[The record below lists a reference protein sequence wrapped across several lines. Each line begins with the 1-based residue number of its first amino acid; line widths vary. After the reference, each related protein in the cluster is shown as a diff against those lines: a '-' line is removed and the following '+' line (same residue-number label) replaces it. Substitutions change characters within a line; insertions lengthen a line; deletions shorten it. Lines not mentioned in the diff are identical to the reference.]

1 MKKLQTKRLMYVLIC
16 GLALLLSSCT
26 DQQDSPVPPA
36 NEDQQEELLQVA
48 DDFESRA
55 DFLAAAYKKTKPQ
68 TTKVWDATV
77 DPDDFV
83 LLFVREDQKKIYLI
97 DDNGKQEIP
106 ESDWPTDYTE
116 QPDELVRGSFLL
128 VKFKGRNS
136 CMILDCRQD
145 TENKCKMMGRVSI
158 PPCTPATC

>member
-1 MKKLQTKRLMYVLIC
+1 MKKLQTKRLMSVLIC

-68 TTKVWDATV
+68 ITKVWDATV

-106 ESDWPTDYTE
+106 ESSS
-116 QPDELVRGSFLL
+116 QFRCLRGSRL
-128 VKFKGRNS
+128 KAKIMQS
-136 CMILDCRQD
+136 A
-145 TENKCKMMGRVSI
+145 SI
-158 PPCTPATC
+158 CLASSAIS

>member
-1 MKKLQTKRLMYVLIC
+1 MKKLQTNRLMSVLIC

-83 LLFVREDQKKIYLI
+83 LLFVREDQKTYRRQRQAGDTRKRLAHRLYGTTRRTGTRFVPACQI
-97 DDNGKQEIP
+97 Q
-106 ESDWPTDYTE
+106 
-116 QPDELVRGSFLL
+116 GS
-128 VKFKGRNS
+128 
-136 CMILDCRQD
+136 
-145 TENKCKMMGRVSI
+145 
-158 PPCTPATC
+158 

>member
-1 MKKLQTKRLMYVLIC
+1 MVDKRTLEFIL
-16 GLALLLSSCT
+16 T
-26 DQQDSPVPPA
+26 DQQDNPVPPA
-36 NEDQQEELLQVA
+36 NEDQPEELLQVA

-55 DFLAAAYKKTKPQ
+55 DFLTAAYKKTKPQ

-106 ESDWPTDYTE
+106 ESDWPTEIIRNNQTNWYA
-116 QPDELVRGSFLL
+116 VRSCLS
-128 VKFKGRNS
+128 NS
-136 CMILDCRQD
+136 
-145 TENKCKMMGRVSI
+145 RVV
-158 PPCTPATC
+158 TVV